1 VSAAT
6 NSTGEYL
13 KLHVEAETEGSRS
26 PQQELPAVDG
36 FEVAIDQT
44 VHSLAFGPRTT
55 VQAIARICAWLSTPE
70 REVYAR
76 IEHVDGKPV
85 AYLVR
90 GNDKHFLPTFPGRQ
104 AG

>member
-1 VSAAT
+1 MSAAT

-13 KLHVEAETEGSRS
+13 KLHIEVETEGSRS
-26 PQQELPAVDG
+26 TTAPDAFDQAVD
-36 FEVAIDQT
+36 AT
-44 VHSLAFGPRTT
+44 MR
-55 VQAIARICAWLSTPE
+55 AIAIGPDNTVEGIARLCAWFSTAE

-76 IEHVDGKPV
+76 IECVDGKPV

-90 GNDKHFLPTFPGRQ
+90 GDDKHFPPAFLRRQ